1 MLASV
6 SDALGFCRDQV
17 PARRRSMATSRRSGI
32 GWRSQS
38 TRQCKSGALRAI
50 WSTLRQDVQRMAE
63 PPIHLLCRYM
73 QTSQND
79 LAYWGLDYP
88 PMSAY
93 QVD

>member
-1 MLASV
+1 MV
-6 SDALGFCRDQV
+6 
-17 PARRRSMATSRRSGI
+17 TSRRSGT

-38 TRQCKSGALRAI
+38 TRLFESGALCSSLGPLYIRVCKHSI
-50 WSTLRQDVQRMAE
+50 PKPSV
-63 PPIHLLCRYM
+63 HLLCRYM

-93 QVD
+93 QVQDRSKFGLHTGWRPMYIP